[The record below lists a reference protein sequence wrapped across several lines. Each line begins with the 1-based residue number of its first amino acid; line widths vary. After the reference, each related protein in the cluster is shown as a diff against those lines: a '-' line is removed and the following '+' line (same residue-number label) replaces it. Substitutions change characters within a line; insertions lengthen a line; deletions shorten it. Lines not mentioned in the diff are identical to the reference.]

1 MVNVFSFHI
10 SWNPFISGD
19 SIKEMASGFG
29 FFFLFVLGMGFGFC
43 LVLCICVFFFNLL
56 LWLCTY
62 SGRILSWRE
71 KKQLFEK
78 KLTLKAS

>member
-29 FFFLFVLGMGFGFC
+29 VFFLFVLGMGFGFC
-43 LVLCICVFFFNLL
+43 LVLCICGFF
-56 LWLCTY
+56 
-62 SGRILSWRE
+62 
-71 KKQLFEK
+71 
-78 KLTLKAS
+78 LTCFYGSVHIVVEF

>member
-29 FFFLFVLGMGFGFC
+29 VIFVCFGYGLWFLFGFVYMCFFFLTCSYGSVLIVVEF
-43 LVLCICVFFFNLL
+43 
-56 LWLCTY
+56 
-62 SGRILSWRE
+62 
-71 KKQLFEK
+71 
-78 KLTLKAS
+78 

>member
-29 FFFLFVLGMGFGFC
+29 VIFVCFGYGLWFLFGFVYMCFFF
-43 LVLCICVFFFNLL
+43 
-56 LWLCTY
+56 
-62 SGRILSWRE
+62 
-71 KKQLFEK
+71 
-78 KLTLKAS
+78 